1 MTMTI
6 QYERVTR
13 ASGEVLVID
22 LAGSIFGDAAGRLL
36 DALVDVARAGKAKV
50 IVDLGRVTFAS
61 RAAFC
66 GVVVAGKLLRAAG
79 GELRLCGACGQVSE
93 NLVLAGF
100 SGLLRSDT
108 DRTESLELLL
118 EHPEPE
124 VETAQLV
131 DPAPRRRRLG
141 LNYR

>member
-100 SGLLRSDT
+100 SGLLRSDV

-118 EHPEPE
+118 DHPEPE
-124 VETAQLV
+124 VETAHLV